1 MVVDDTFSNELAVQ
15 SIIKRYNFKDLIH
28 KYSSVDD
35 GDLAVVEFEFRNKCK
50 KIDNINLIIMD

>member
-35 GDLAVVEFEFRNKCK
+35 GDLAVSEFECRNKSK
-50 KIDNINLIIMD
+50 NKNNINLIIMD